1 MFLTHFLEKC
11 PEGWWVDGRPGSEAP
26 GQRGP
31 QRERRQL
38 YFLGWAVV
46 TDETGGKSGREVGK
60 SSAPVDSGL

>member
-1 MFLTHFLEKC
+1 M
-11 PEGWWVDGRPGSEAP
+11 GGQAQRPQGK
-26 GQRGP
+26 
-31 QRERRQL
+31 QREGRQL